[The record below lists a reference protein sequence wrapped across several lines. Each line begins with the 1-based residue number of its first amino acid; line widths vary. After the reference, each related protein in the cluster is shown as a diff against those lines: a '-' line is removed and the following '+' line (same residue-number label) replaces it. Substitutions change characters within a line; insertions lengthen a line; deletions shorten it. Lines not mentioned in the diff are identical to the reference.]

1 MKTNCF
7 TLLTSMALSLAA
19 FSTNGCSQKEKT
31 VESASPAGNN
41 PVPAMP
47 TPTVVAPAATTT
59 PDVTSARWS
68 DIKDDTYDQR
78 VHFLDGLKRLEAKV
92 DSQIAELTAKR
103 ATLTNTPSAA
113 DWDFDVHGRGVEPSR
128 TRSME
133 PKKGQGRPGVGAD
146 PGRLCQG
153 QVQHD
158 QLSFVVPV
166 ALLPPPVLS
175 RSGAA

>member
-113 DWDFDVHGRGVEPSR
+113 DWDFAMKEMLNSRSYLTSMGVELSQAEPDLWNQKKDKVGRAWVR
-128 TRSME
+128 TQDAYAKVKS
-133 PKKGQGRPGVGAD
+133 
-146 PGRLCQG
+146 
-153 QVQHD
+153 
-158 QLSFVVPV
+158 STTN
-166 ALLPPPVLS
+166 
-175 RSGAA
+175 